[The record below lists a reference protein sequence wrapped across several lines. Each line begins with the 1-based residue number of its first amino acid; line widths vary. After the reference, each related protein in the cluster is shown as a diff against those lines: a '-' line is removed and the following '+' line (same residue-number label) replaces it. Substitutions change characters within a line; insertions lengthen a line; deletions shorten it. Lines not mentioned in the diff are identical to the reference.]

1 MPAGD
6 GDIGGVDDAGGE
18 LGDGIVKGLDFCFC
32 SGGQRIRIMSACT
45 CSKVVVTFVSA
56 SGVIPDHL
64 YSSNELSR

>member
-1 MPAGD
+1 VPAGD
-6 GDIGGVDDAGGE
+6 GDIGGIDDAD
-18 LGDGIVKGLDFCFC
+18 GDGIVKGLDFCFC

>member
-1 MPAGD
+1 MGVPAGD
-6 GDIGGVDDAGGE
+6 GDIGGVDGE

-45 CSKVVVTFVSA
+45 CSKVVVTFVRA